1 MCCLDCLDRKTQWIK
16 QAFYV
21 KLIKLKAATMSRRC
35 GRAELEWRYDTWKKQ
50 LSKELV
56 RIQRSYHYDPVA
68 DEDLGNIDEDEYDEG
83 WRFPLPQEEVE
94 EQLRDINERVEE
106 YHEYPEY
113 GFWLDGPGRHEEAGF
128 PLAEDITESEVEA
141 TDEEDQEM
149 TEEGEGGEESGGDSE
164 ESDEG
169 MTGTNEITDADRAAA
184 LGLLDLRLNSD
195 RRRQEL
201 AASRS
206 AADGNAFER
215 AGEQANDENEDPAP
229 HPLESATTPTRAE
242 SAPNSEGPASTHGT
256 PRGHDSH
263 ESLHGLFV
271 FEEPES
277 NDQADSGDEVLAAL
291 RRDGLLYETDL
302 FEELGSSGNF
312 LDDFD

>member
-1 MCCLDCLDRKTQWIK
+1 MCCRDCLDRKTQWIK

-21 KLIKLKAATMSRRC
+21 KLIKVKAATMSRRC

-56 RIQRSYHYDPVA
+56 RIQRSYHYDPVVNG
-68 DEDLGNIDEDEYDEG
+68 DLGNIDEDEYDEG

-128 PLAEDITESEVEA
+128 PLAEDNTENEVEA

-149 TEEGEGGEESGGDSE
+149 TEGGESEEESGGDSE
-164 ESDEG
+164 ESDEV

-184 LGLLDLRLNSD
+184 LGLLDLRLNPD

-201 AASRS
+201 AGSRS
-206 AADGNAFER
+206 IANGNALER
-215 AGEQANDENEDPAP
+215 AGEQANDENEDPTP
-229 HPLESATTPTRAE
+229 HPLESATTSTHTE
-242 SAPNSEGPASTHGT
+242 STPNSEGPASTDGT
-256 PRGHDSH
+256 PRGYGSH
-263 ESLHGLFV
+263 ESPNSL

-277 NDQADSGDEVLAAL
+277 NDQADSGDEILAAL
-291 RRDGLLYETDL
+291 RRDGLLFETDL
-302 FEELGSSGNF
+302 FEELESRDGF
-312 LDDFD
+312 LDEFD